1 MRTALLTVN
10 VYDNYGNMLQKY
22 ALYRTL
28 EKLAGFSEV
37 LWHHSTKP
45 FTPYDLEINRQ
56 LTGTVRLSA
65 FRCVREN
72 KFKEFEDTYVRTR
85 FDLPYLEDVAD
96 DYDYFVVGSDQ
107 VWNPDLCVPGNFCEF
122 APPEKR
128 IAYAASIAVP
138 EIPPHLAG
146 YFREKILEM
155 PHVSIREREGVEL
168 VEKLTGRKV
177 PQVVDPVFLLEADE
191 WRKIAKPPT
200 WFSKKNYERGYV
212 LTYFFTGKPPEQVVD
227 LAAKLGLPLIN
238 LLDWDNFHHYVT
250 GIEEFLYLVDHATL
264 FCTQSFHGTS
274 FALIL
279 KRPFIV
285 YKLQLGRMVQRFSRF
300 ESLLELF
307 GLSER
312 ATDVDLEIKPEDPLQ
327 IDFSRRDEVL
337 PVERE
342 RSLDFLKTA
351 LGLKQPE
358 QAEPPISEPPV
369 QVELDVDL
377 DDEEEPFIIEASEQ
391 DKPLI
396 DETPVKVET
405 PDKVETPAEVE
416 APAQIKQ
423 PDDEPSK
430 GKSRKKRKRRK

>member
-1 MRTALLTVN
+1 MKIAMLTVN

-28 EKLAGFSEV
+28 EELAGFAEV
-37 LWHHSTKP
+37 LWHHSTKT
-45 FTPYDLEINRQ
+45 FTPHDLEIKRNVF
-56 LTGTVRLSA
+56 GNVRLSA

-72 KFKEFEDTYVRTR
+72 KFKEFEDVHIRTR
-85 FDLPYLEDVAD
+85 FDLPHLEDIAA
-96 DYDYFVVGSDQ
+96 DYDYFVAGSDQ
-107 VWNPDLCVPGNFCEF
+107 IWNPDLCVPGNFLEF

-138 EIPPHLAG
+138 ELPPNVID
-146 YFREKILEM
+146 YYRDKILAM

-177 PQVVDPVFLLEADE
+177 PQVVDPVFLIEAEE
-191 WRKIAKPPT
+191 WRKIARPPT
-200 WFSKKNYERGYV
+200 WFHKKNYERGYV
-212 LTYFFTGKPPEQVVD
+212 LTYFFTGKPPEQVTE
-227 LAAKLGLPLIN
+227 LASKLGLPLIN
-238 LLDWDNFHHYVT
+238 LLDWDNFNHYAT

-312 ATDVDLEIKPEDPLQ
+312 ATDTDLEIKLEDPLA
-327 IDFSRRDEVL
+327 IDFTRRDEVL
-337 PVERE
+337 PVERA

-351 LGLKQPE
+351 LG
-358 QAEPPISEPPV
+358 V
-369 QVELDVDL
+369 QEGL
-377 DDEEEPFIIEASEQ
+377 A
-391 DKPLI
+391 
-396 DETPVKVET
+396 
-405 PDKVETPAEVE
+405 
-416 APAQIKQ
+416 
-423 PDDEPSK
+423 
-430 GKSRKKRKRRK
+430 